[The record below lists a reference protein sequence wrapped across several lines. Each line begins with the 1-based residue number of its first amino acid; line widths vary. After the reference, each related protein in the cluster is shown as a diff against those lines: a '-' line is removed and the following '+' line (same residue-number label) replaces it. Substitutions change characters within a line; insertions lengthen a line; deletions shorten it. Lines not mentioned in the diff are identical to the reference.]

1 MNYLKKRLKA
11 LGHAWAGL
19 VQAFKKEVHL
29 KLQAGIAIVVV
40 CAGFYFSINK
50 KEWLLIALCI
60 CLVLAFELLN
70 SAIEKLCNRVT
81 LEQDPAIK
89 YIKDVSAAAVLLVAV
104 FAAVCGL
111 VIFIPYLK
119 NLF

>member
-1 MNYLKKRLKA
+1 MNYLKKRIKA

-19 VQAFKKEVHL
+19 VHAFKKEVHL
-29 KLQAGIAIVVV
+29 RLQAGIAILVV
-40 CAGFYFSINK
+40 CSGFYFSISE
-50 KEWLLIALCI
+50 KEWLIIGLCI

-70 SAIEKLCNRVT
+70 SAIEKLCDLVT
-81 LEQDPAIK
+81 LEKEPAIK